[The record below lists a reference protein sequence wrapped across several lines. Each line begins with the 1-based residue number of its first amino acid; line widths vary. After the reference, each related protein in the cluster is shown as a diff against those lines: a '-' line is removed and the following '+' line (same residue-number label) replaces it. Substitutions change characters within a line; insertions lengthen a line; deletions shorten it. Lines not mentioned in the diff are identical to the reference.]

1 MSHSYD
7 YIIIGAGAAGCV
19 IAERLSKDRALN
31 VLLLEAGT
39 TDTDERVRGIGDF
52 AELWGTDVDWKFPT
66 EPQPGLN
73 NRVITL
79 DQGKLIGG
87 GTSINAMM
95 YVRGNARNFDVWN
108 ALGAD
113 GWSYRDVLPAFKDL
127 EDYEGGA
134 SEYRGAGGPLRIRD
148 CPDETARCEVFMVA
162 ATEAGFDGPYWDTNG
177 ERQENGAGLLQFSID
192 DRGKRVSGG
201 TAFLDPA
208 RGRPNLSIETGAEV
222 TKLLLENNRA
232 VGVSYRQNRES
243 KQAWAESEVVV
254 CGGAFL
260 SPKLLMLSGIGPA
273 GHLQSLNIPVVA
285 DLPGVG
291 RNLCDHVQLSFV
303 YKRKT
308 DHPNPTLLTGNLLFF
323 QTREGADA
331 APPDMQLN
339 FTPAVP
345 QQLRPMIDL
354 PFPACIFL
362 AILVQP
368 FSLGEVK
375 LRSANPTDAPVIDP
389 KFLFQQADV
398 DAFVKTS
405 EVIDRIANTRAF
417 AELND
422 GRVSPSTDKDLV
434 QSIRDQS
441 STLWHP
447 VGTCKI
453 GRDPMAVVDPD
464 LKVYGIDGLRVADS
478 SVMPTVTSGNVAA
491 PTFMIG
497 WRAADK
503 ILASRNG

>member
-1 MSHSYD
+1 MRNSYD

-19 IAERLSKDRALN
+19 IAERLTKDSAVN

-52 AELWGTDVDWKFPT
+52 AQLWGTDVDWKFPT
-66 EPQPGLN
+66 EPQPGLD
-73 NRVITL
+73 NRVITI

-95 YVRGNARNFDVWN
+95 YVRGNARNFDLWN
-108 ALGAD
+108 AMGAD
-113 GWSYRDVLPAFKDL
+113 GWSYCDVLPTFRDL

-134 SEYRGAGGPLRIRD
+134 SEYRGAGGPLRIKD
-148 CPDETARCEVFMVA
+148 CPDDAARCEEFMVG

-192 DRGKRVSGG
+192 DQGKRVSGG

-208 RGRPNLSIETGAEV
+208 KGRSNLAIETGAEV
-222 TKLLLENNRA
+222 TKLLLANNRA
-232 VGVSYRQNRES
+232 VGVSYVQNGES
-243 KQAWAESEVVV
+243 KEARTESEVVV

-273 GHLQSLNIPVVA
+273 EHLRSLNIPVAA

-291 RNLCDHVQLSFV
+291 QNLCDHVQLPFV

-345 QQLRPMIDL
+345 QQLMPMINL

-375 LRSANPTDAPVIDP
+375 LRSADPTDAPVIDP
-389 KFLFQQADV
+389 KFLSQQADV
-398 DAFVKTS
+398 NAFVKTS
-405 EVIDRIANTRAF
+405 EVIDRIANTKAF
-417 AELND
+417 SGLND
-422 GRVSPSTDKDLV
+422 GRVAPSAEMNLV
-434 QSIRDQS
+434 QSIRAQG

-447 VGTCKI
+447 VGTCKL
-453 GRDPMAVVDPD
+453 GRDHMAVVDPD

-491 PTFMIG
+491 PTFMIA

-503 ILASRNG
+503 ILESRKS